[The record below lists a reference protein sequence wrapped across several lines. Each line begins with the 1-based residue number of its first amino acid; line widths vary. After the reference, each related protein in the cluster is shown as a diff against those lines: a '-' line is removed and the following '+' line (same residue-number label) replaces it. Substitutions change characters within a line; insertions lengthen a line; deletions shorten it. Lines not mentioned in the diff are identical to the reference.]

1 MAPRR
6 KLAEAVADDLAAKA
20 RLDADATIARQRAEI
35 AAWKGRYQAALRQVE
50 LEQRR
55 ADAVAA
61 AAGAAGGARAKRP
74 KPRRAAKPA
83 GQATA
88 LLLLSDWHCEEL
100 VEGETVGRGPDG
112 RWLNHYDLDVCDR
125 RLAELADRFAAMLEH
140 ERRLVKIPRV
150 VVWLGGD
157 FLTGNIHPDCAE
169 LAQLAPLAALRF
181 AGERIRR
188 ILDHVAAMA
197 DAVLVV
203 TNSGNHGRNT
213 PDLRIGTE
221 AANSLETHL
230 YTGMAAA
237 ERNPAITWNVGQAYL
252 NTVELLPGFR
262 IRFHHGHAVRYAGAG
277 VGGITI
283 PINKSIAAWDRID
296 PVQLTVQGHYH
307 QFQWLRSS
315 RYICNASLIGHSA
328 YATMVKASYE
338 PPSQTLAIV
347 SHERH
352 EVTRAYPLFVD
363 GDLRKRR
370 A

>member
-1 MAPRR
+1 MAQRR
-6 KLAEAVADDLAAKA
+6 KLAAAVADDLAARA
-20 RLDADATIARQRAEI
+20 ALEADATIARQRSEI
-35 AAWKGRYQAALRQVE
+35 AAWKNRYQAALRQLE

-55 ADAVAA
+55 ADAIAA
-61 AAGAAGGARAKRP
+61 AAGAAAG
-74 KPRRAAKPA
+74 PRRKHRPPAKAKPA
-83 GQATA
+83 GEATA
-88 LLLLSDWHCEEL
+88 LLLLSDWHCEER

-112 RWLNHYDLDVCDR
+112 RWLNEYDLDVCDR
-125 RLAELADRFAAMLEH
+125 RLAELAQRFAAMLEH
-140 ERRLVKIPRV
+140 ERRLVAIRRV

-157 FLTGNIHPDCAE
+157 FLTGAIHPDCAE
-169 LAQLAPLAALRF
+169 LAQLSPLAALRF
-181 AGERIRR
+181 AGERIRG
-188 ILDHVAAMA
+188 ILDHVATLA
-197 DAVLVV
+197 DDVLVV

-230 YTGMAAA
+230 YTGLAAA
-237 ERNPAITWNVGQAYL
+237 ERNPRITWNVGQAYL
-252 NTVELLPGFR
+252 NTVEILPGFR
-262 IRFHHGHAVRYAGAG
+262 VRFHHGHAVRYSGGG

-283 PINKSIAAWDRID
+283 PINKSIAAWDRIE

-328 YATMVKASYE
+328 YATMVKAAFE

-347 SHERH
+347 SHERND
-352 EVTRAYPLFVD
+352 VTRAYPLFVD
-363 GDLRKRR
+363 GDLRRRR